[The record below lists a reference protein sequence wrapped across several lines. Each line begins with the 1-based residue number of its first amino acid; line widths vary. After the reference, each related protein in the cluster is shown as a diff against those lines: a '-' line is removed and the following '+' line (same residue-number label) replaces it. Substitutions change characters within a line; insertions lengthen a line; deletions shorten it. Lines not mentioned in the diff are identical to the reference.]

1 MRLRFFT
8 TAARVHLDIFT
19 LCKCN
24 YSFFSS
30 LTLPFFPPTAC
41 IIIYCFSLLCRRWVG
56 GKKLF
61 YCFFLL
67 RGTSECQQYP
77 ISLSYSGYTFICT
90 VITIPCPP
98 PRTRTQFL
106 SHFQFHLQQKLF
118 LLFSPFATFDL
129 SENFNC

>member
-56 GKKLF
+56 GKKIVLL
-61 YCFFLL
+61 FFLAP
-67 RGTSECQQYP
+67 RHERMP
-77 ISLSYSGYTFICT
+77 
-90 VITIPCPP
+90 TIPNFAVILWLHLYLYSNNDSMSTP
-98 PRTRTQFL
+98 TEQEHNFFL
-106 SHFQFHLQQKLF
+106 ISNSTSNKSSFYFF
-118 LLFSPFATFDL
+118 FSFCYF
-129 SENFNC
+129 